1 VRFPQAELG
10 LQSTLETVYPVGA
23 IFVSVVTTN
32 PATLLGFGTWAAFG
46 AGRCL
51 VGVDAGDA
59 DFDAA
64 EKTGGAKTVTLTA
77 DQSGVPAHGHGVTDA
92 GHAHVQGVNSATTGG
107 LAGYTPDTST
117 NTRVNSGYSTSSAT
131 TGISVNNSTPANAAQ
146 AHSNVQPFIAVY
158 LWKRT
163 A

>member
-23 IFVSVVTTN
+23 IFVSVVNTN

-51 VGVDAGDA
+51 VGVDVGDA

-77 DQSGVPAHGHGVTDA
+77 DQSGVPAHGHGVTDPGHGHPQQIRNTGTA
-92 GHAHVQGVNSATTGG
+92 GTAGAQGSNTANNAT
-107 LAGYTPDTST
+107 AGT
-117 NTRVNSGYSTSSAT
+117 TSSAT

>member
-23 IFVSVVTTN
+23 IFVSVVNTN

-51 VGVDAGDA
+51 VGVDAGDT

-64 EKTGGAKTVTLTA
+64 EKTGGAKTVTLTEA
-77 DQSGVPAHGHGVTDA
+77 QMPSHTHTQNAHS
-92 GHAHVQGVNSATTGG
+92 HVQQVNSTATGG
-107 LAGYTPDTST
+107 VSGYTADTST
-117 NTRVNSGYSTSSAT
+117 NNIVAS
-131 TGISVNNSTPANAAQ
+131 GISTQNTTATNQNTGGGQ